1 MAKVKINFQQTS
13 ASERRDLLRE
23 LKGKLD
29 VQESLQSLIEA
40 MHCYEEKYGMST
52 LEFYARY
59 VAGQMGD
66 SREVMLWAGVFDD
79 YQALLREHFQ
89 HAAA

>member
-1 MAKVKINFQQTS
+1 MAKVKINYQQTS
-13 ASERRDLLRE
+13 VAERRNLLRD
-23 LKGKLD
+23 LRQSPD
-29 VQESLQSLIEA
+29 IQESLQSLIEA
-40 MHCYEEKYGMST
+40 MHGYEERYGMST

-66 SREVMLWAGVFDD
+66 SREVMLWAGAFDD
-79 YQALLREHFQ
+79 YQALLREHYQ